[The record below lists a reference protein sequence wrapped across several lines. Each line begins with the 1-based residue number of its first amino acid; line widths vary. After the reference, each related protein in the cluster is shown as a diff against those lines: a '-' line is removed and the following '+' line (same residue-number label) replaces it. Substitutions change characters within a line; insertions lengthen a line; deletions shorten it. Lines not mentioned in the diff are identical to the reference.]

1 MRRRADHV
9 AYLFMIR
16 QETGAAMNLFHLSLS
31 GPAIPIS
38 RKKIKREA
46 GWTMQQADGQSP
58 REEIVLALN
67 AKFPVMRR
75 LFGVK
80 KVGIFGSL
88 ARGEDRH
95 DSDVD
100 IEVEFETG
108 MDTYANF
115 IGLAR
120 FLEEL
125 VGRRVDLVL
134 SRVLASYLRPEL
146 GATHAAMSRDRV
158 YLSQILDEI
167 AFLSHRTR
175 GISSRDFQKDETLRR
190 AVMRSL
196 EIIGESAARV
206 SEQTRKDTPK
216 VPWMELEGLRSHLLH
231 PYFSPDWAIV
241 WNVLNVYLPTVE
253 PLVRA
258 AHSRIA

>member
-1 MRRRADHV
+1 MPQGER
-9 AYLFMIR
+9 
-16 QETGAAMNLFHLSLS
+16 
-31 GPAIPIS
+31 P
-38 RKKIKREA
+38 
-46 GWTMQQADGQSP
+46 SP

-80 KVGIFGSL
+80 KIGIFGSL
-88 ARGEDRH
+88 ARGEDRP

-100 IEVEFETG
+100 IEVEFDTG
-108 MDTYANF
+108 MDTYSNY
-115 IGLAR
+115 IGLAQY
-120 FLEEL
+120 LEEL
-125 VGRRVDLVL
+125 LGRKVDLVL

-146 GATHAAMSRDRV
+146 GAMYSAISRYRV
-158 YLSQILDEI
+158 YLGQILDEI

-175 GISSRDFQKDETLRR
+175 GVSSHDFQKDETLRR
-190 AVMRSL
+190 AVARSL

-216 VPWMELEGLRSHLLH
+216 VPWRELAGLRSHLVH
-231 PYFSPDWAIV
+231 PYFTMDWGIV